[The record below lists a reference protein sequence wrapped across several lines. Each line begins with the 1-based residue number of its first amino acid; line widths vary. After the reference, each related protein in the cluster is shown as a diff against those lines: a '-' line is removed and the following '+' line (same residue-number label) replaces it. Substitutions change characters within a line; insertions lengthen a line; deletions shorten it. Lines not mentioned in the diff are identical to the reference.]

1 MKANLF
7 LERQSAR
14 KELGYRN
21 DRAQRACIWIVLLAC
36 GGVAAAQTN
45 TALTGGGTNVTKLA
59 PTEVIGKL
67 DVAREQIVPNLGA
80 TSYGVSKE
88 QIEALPQGQNAG
100 LNQVI
105 LRTPGVAQDGLGQLH
120 LRGEHANLQ
129 YRINDVLLPE
139 GITGFGQE
147 LDGRFVEDLHLITG
161 SLAAQ

>member
-1 MKANLF
+1 MKWNIF
-7 LERQSAR
+7 FKRQSAR
-14 KELGYRN
+14 KQFGYRT
-21 DRAQRACIWIVLLAC
+21 DRTQQTPIWLVFLAC
-36 GGVAAAQTN
+36 GGVVVAQTN
-45 TALTGGGTNVTKLA
+45 TASTDVGTNVTKLA

-67 DVAREQIVPNLGA
+67 DVAREQIVPSLGA